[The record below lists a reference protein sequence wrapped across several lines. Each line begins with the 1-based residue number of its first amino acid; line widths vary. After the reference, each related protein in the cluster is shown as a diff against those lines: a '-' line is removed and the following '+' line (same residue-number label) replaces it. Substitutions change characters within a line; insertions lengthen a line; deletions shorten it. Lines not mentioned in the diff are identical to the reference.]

1 MDNALNGEDRKV
13 FIRLEG
19 IHKELGTQHVLRGVD
34 LEIFSGETIVLIG
47 ASGGGKSV
55 ILKHI
60 TGLMRPDSGRVL
72 IGNQDISKINEKGL
86 AVIRQKIGVLFQNGA
101 LFDSMSV
108 GQNVAFPLRERGEKN
123 IKILTEKVTK
133 ALSLVGLEEHIDKM
147 PTALSGGMRKRVAL
161 ARAMIAKPQSILYDE
176 PTAGLDPV
184 STGSIDSLIIQMQK
198 DYGITSVVVTHDMKS
213 ARSIADRIAFLRKGS
228 VYFCGTAEEME
239 ESDDPV
245 ITNFIN
251 GYPTEAP

>member
-133 ALSLVGLEEHIDKM
+133 ALSLVGLEEHINKM

-198 DYGITSVVVTHDMKS
+198 DYGSTSVVVTHDMKS

>member
-1 MDNALNGEDRKV
+1 MDNDLNGEPRIV
-13 FIRLEG
+13 SIRLEE
-19 IHKELGTQHVLRGVD
+19 IQKQLGTQHVLRGVD
-34 LEIFSGETIVLIG
+34 LDIFSGETMVLIG

-60 TGLMRPDSGRVL
+60 TGLMRPDSGRVI
-72 IGNQDISKINEKGL
+72 IGKQVISQLNEKGL
-86 AVIRQKIGVLFQNGA
+86 AVIRQKVGVLFQNGA

-123 IKILTEKVTK
+123 ITTLTEKVTE
-133 ALSLVGLEEHIDKM
+133 ALRLVGLEEHINKM
-147 PTALSGGMRKRVAL
+147 PNALSGGMRKRVAL
-161 ARAMIAKPQSILYDE
+161 ARAMIAKPESILYDE

-213 ARSIADRIAFLRKGS
+213 ARTIADRIAFLRKGS
-228 VYFCGTAEEME
+228 VYFCGTPEEMDA
-239 ESDDPV
+239 SDDPV
-245 ITNFIN
+245 IHDFIN
-251 GYPTEAP
+251 GHPAEEL

>member
-72 IGNQDISKINEKGL
+72 IGNQDISKI
-86 AVIRQKIGVLFQNGA
+86 
-101 LFDSMSV
+101 
-108 GQNVAFPLRERGEKN
+108 
-123 IKILTEKVTK
+123 TK
-133 ALSLVGLEEHIDKM
+133 RDLL
-147 PTALSGGMRKRVAL
+147 
-161 ARAMIAKPQSILYDE
+161 LYD
-176 PTAGLDPV
+176 
-184 STGSIDSLIIQMQK
+184 K
-198 DYGITSVVVTHDMKS
+198 
-213 ARSIADRIAFLRKGS
+213 R
-228 VYFCGTAEEME
+228 
-239 ESDDPV
+239 
-245 ITNFIN
+245 
-251 GYPTEAP
+251 